1 MFAAPV
7 ADICDSHSDAYSRG
21 VSKIVKKVKIT
32 NPIEN
37 GSNFTSRKRALQ
49 FVEAKRAV
57 FAGDNAI
64 RFIETD
70 PRNQAA
76 RRRAA
81 VEYNAV
87 DRTMTRKELANIPL
101 VRPGKAL
108 REASTNRTQAARR
121 HVAGRS
127 GPVQVIMSTSA
138 VQ

>member
-1 MFAAPV
+1 MHTAE
-7 ADICDSHSDAYSRG
+7 
-21 VSKIVKKVKIT
+21 VSLKAVKKVKIT

-57 FAGDNAI
+57 FLDHNAI
-64 RFIETD
+64 RFVETD

-76 RRRAA
+76 RSRSA

-87 DRTMTRKELANIPL
+87 NRTMSRKEIANIPL

-108 REASTNRTQAARR
+108 MEASTKRSQAGTR

-127 GPVQVIMSTSA
+127 GPVRVTVSTSA
-138 VQ
+138 GQ